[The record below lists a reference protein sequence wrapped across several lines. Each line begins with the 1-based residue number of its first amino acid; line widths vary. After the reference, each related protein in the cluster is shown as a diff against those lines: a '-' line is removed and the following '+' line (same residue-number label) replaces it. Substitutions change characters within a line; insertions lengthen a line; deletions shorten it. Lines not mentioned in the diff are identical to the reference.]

1 MMGGQRI
8 GEAERA
14 RMIELA
20 RQGMPYPSIAEILD
34 RPIGTISRALSDAIL
49 GGQLARR
56 RGWEQPRTTA
66 HYNWR
71 DRT

>member
-1 MMGGQRI
+1 MGGNRWI

-14 RMIELA
+14 RMLELA
-20 RQGMPYPSIAEILD
+20 RQGVPYPSIAEILD
-34 RPIGTISRALSDAIL
+34 RPIGTVSRALSDAIL
-49 GGQLARR
+49 DGQLARR
-56 RGWEQPRTTA
+56 RGWEQPRTTT

>member
-1 MMGGQRI
+1 
-8 GEAERA
+8 
-14 RMIELA
+14 
-20 RQGMPYPSIAEILD
+20 MPYPSIAEILD

-49 GGQLARR
+49 DGQLARR